1 MTSLFYDNTS
11 FKFSCCYFAEKRLYL
26 VYASIAMKVGVIVD
40 KTFMTELRINHV
52 RHLKD
57 ITIPLSESQPKH
69 LILTGKNGSGKTSV
83 LKSAVDFL
91 SYAVSDNFVI
101 QSDCLENIA
110 FDEQR
115 LQTASNSES
124 GKLAC
129 EGIRNSIAHWN
140 KFLSHWADG
149 VVLAFPS
156 YLNLREK
163 YLKGEYIL
171 AYYGDDRE
179 IKVQIS
185 KNIEKVDLQEVYSL
199 KDHPSQQLVK
209 YLVNLKTTEAFAK
222 TNGNEARAA
231 EIHAWFDRFQNVL
244 RSIYSDDT
252 LELKFD
258 IETFSLA
265 ITRLK
270 IVLADLDACPKST
283 LKEHPIALL
292 VLMRCMFNWH
302 QIPKMLELKNLLLE
316 TVKEHPA
323 WPGEYRSNLLGE
335 CDLITSFLFYNDIA
349 AMSVLHRSASE
360 KMTRPAISI
369 QKANGWTFNS
379 PSVLMMYHSK
389 PGALDAELAEIDRC
403 MPHYCKITDNHGIG
417 ADRLMQA
424 EAAFTRGQLDDAMI
438 ALERT
443 YAQTDGSGQ
452 ENIALC
458 GDFLSLRLS
467 LFGQGA
473 PRYTPLGR
481 YELLQQQHNAP
492 WVRFWDACCAYYYA
506 LLGQEEAIPE
516 PFRLHRLEGINFLA
530 PGRPMIL
537 LIENQ
542 VYLTQKA
549 WPKVIGRSE
558 KLLEGAAAFRYSLV
572 ALYLRI
578 QTAAAYAM
586 MAKQTEAAA
595 LLQETLQ

>member
-258 IETFSLA
+258 IETFAFTICQAGHDPFDFTTLSMGYAAVFDIIGDLIMRMESKRRYDLEGLVLIDEIETHLHVDLQKKIVPILTQLFPNIQFVLA
-265 ITRLK
+265 THSPFILNSTANAVVYDLEKKLLVKDGLTDLPYEGVVEGYFDTDLLSAELRQKFTEYKEIVQKATLTDEDFARASELETYLDEVPDYLALDFSEEYSRLK
-270 IVLADLDACPKST
+270 
-283 LKEHPIALL
+283 
-292 VLMRCMFNWH
+292 
-302 QIPKMLELKNLLLE
+302 LELMNRE
-316 TVKEHPA
+316 
-323 WPGEYRSNLLGE
+323 
-335 CDLITSFLFYNDIA
+335 
-349 AMSVLHRSASE
+349 
-360 KMTRPAISI
+360 
-369 QKANGWTFNS
+369 
-379 PSVLMMYHSK
+379 
-389 PGALDAELAEIDRC
+389 
-403 MPHYCKITDNHGIG
+403 
-417 ADRLMQA
+417 
-424 EAAFTRGQLDDAMI
+424 
-438 ALERT
+438 
-443 YAQTDGSGQ
+443 
-452 ENIALC
+452 
-458 GDFLSLRLS
+458 
-467 LFGQGA
+467 
-473 PRYTPLGR
+473 
-481 YELLQQQHNAP
+481 
-492 WVRFWDACCAYYYA
+492 
-506 LLGQEEAIPE
+506 
-516 PFRLHRLEGINFLA
+516 
-530 PGRPMIL
+530 
-537 LIENQ
+537 
-542 VYLTQKA
+542 
-549 WPKVIGRSE
+549 
-558 KLLEGAAAFRYSLV
+558 
-572 ALYLRI
+572 
-578 QTAAAYAM
+578 
-586 MAKQTEAAA
+586 
-595 LLQETLQ
+595 

>member
-26 VYASIAMKVGVIVD
+26 VYTSIAMKVGVIVD

-258 IETFSLA
+258 IETFAFTICQAGHDPFDFTTLSMGYAAVFDIIGDLIMRMESKRRYDLEGLVLIDEIETHLHVDLQKKIVPILTQLFPNIQFVLTTHSPFILNSTANAVVYDLEKKLLVKDGLTDLPYEGVVEGYFDTDLLSAELRQKFTEYKEIVQKATLTDEDFARASELETYLDEVPDYLA
-265 ITRLK
+265 LDFSEEYSRLK
-270 IVLADLDACPKST
+270 
-283 LKEHPIALL
+283 
-292 VLMRCMFNWH
+292 
-302 QIPKMLELKNLLLE
+302 LELMNRE
-316 TVKEHPA
+316 
-323 WPGEYRSNLLGE
+323 
-335 CDLITSFLFYNDIA
+335 
-349 AMSVLHRSASE
+349 
-360 KMTRPAISI
+360 
-369 QKANGWTFNS
+369 
-379 PSVLMMYHSK
+379 
-389 PGALDAELAEIDRC
+389 
-403 MPHYCKITDNHGIG
+403 
-417 ADRLMQA
+417 
-424 EAAFTRGQLDDAMI
+424 
-438 ALERT
+438 
-443 YAQTDGSGQ
+443 
-452 ENIALC
+452 
-458 GDFLSLRLS
+458 
-467 LFGQGA
+467 
-473 PRYTPLGR
+473 
-481 YELLQQQHNAP
+481 
-492 WVRFWDACCAYYYA
+492 
-506 LLGQEEAIPE
+506 
-516 PFRLHRLEGINFLA
+516 
-530 PGRPMIL
+530 
-537 LIENQ
+537 
-542 VYLTQKA
+542 
-549 WPKVIGRSE
+549 
-558 KLLEGAAAFRYSLV
+558 
-572 ALYLRI
+572 
-578 QTAAAYAM
+578 
-586 MAKQTEAAA
+586 
-595 LLQETLQ
+595 

>member
-258 IETFSLA
+258 IETFAFTICQAGHDPFDFNSMSIGYAAVFDIIGDLIMRMESKRRYDLEGLVLIDEIETHLHVDLQKKIVPILTQLFPNIQFVLTTHSPFILNSTANAVVYDLEKKLLVKDGLTDLPYEGVVEGYFDTDLLSAELRQKFTEYKGIVQKATLTDEDFARASELETYLDEVPDYLA
-265 ITRLK
+265 LDFSEEYSRLK
-270 IVLADLDACPKST
+270 
-283 LKEHPIALL
+283 
-292 VLMRCMFNWH
+292 
-302 QIPKMLELKNLLLE
+302 LELMNRE
-316 TVKEHPA
+316 
-323 WPGEYRSNLLGE
+323 
-335 CDLITSFLFYNDIA
+335 
-349 AMSVLHRSASE
+349 
-360 KMTRPAISI
+360 
-369 QKANGWTFNS
+369 
-379 PSVLMMYHSK
+379 
-389 PGALDAELAEIDRC
+389 
-403 MPHYCKITDNHGIG
+403 
-417 ADRLMQA
+417 
-424 EAAFTRGQLDDAMI
+424 
-438 ALERT
+438 
-443 YAQTDGSGQ
+443 
-452 ENIALC
+452 
-458 GDFLSLRLS
+458 
-467 LFGQGA
+467 
-473 PRYTPLGR
+473 
-481 YELLQQQHNAP
+481 
-492 WVRFWDACCAYYYA
+492 
-506 LLGQEEAIPE
+506 
-516 PFRLHRLEGINFLA
+516 
-530 PGRPMIL
+530 
-537 LIENQ
+537 
-542 VYLTQKA
+542 
-549 WPKVIGRSE
+549 
-558 KLLEGAAAFRYSLV
+558 
-572 ALYLRI
+572 
-578 QTAAAYAM
+578 
-586 MAKQTEAAA
+586 
-595 LLQETLQ
+595 

>member
-258 IETFSLA
+258 IETFAFTICQAGHDPFDFTTLSMGYAAVFDIIGDLIMRMESKRRYDLEGLVLIDEIETHLHVDLQKKIVPILTQLFPNIQFVLTTHSPFILNSTANAVVYDLEKKLLVKDGLTDLPYEGVVEGYFNTDLLSAELRQKFTEYKEIVQKATLTDEDFARASELETYLDEVPDYLA
-265 ITRLK
+265 LDFSEEYSRLK
-270 IVLADLDACPKST
+270 
-283 LKEHPIALL
+283 
-292 VLMRCMFNWH
+292 
-302 QIPKMLELKNLLLE
+302 LELMNRE
-316 TVKEHPA
+316 
-323 WPGEYRSNLLGE
+323 
-335 CDLITSFLFYNDIA
+335 
-349 AMSVLHRSASE
+349 
-360 KMTRPAISI
+360 
-369 QKANGWTFNS
+369 
-379 PSVLMMYHSK
+379 
-389 PGALDAELAEIDRC
+389 
-403 MPHYCKITDNHGIG
+403 
-417 ADRLMQA
+417 
-424 EAAFTRGQLDDAMI
+424 
-438 ALERT
+438 
-443 YAQTDGSGQ
+443 
-452 ENIALC
+452 
-458 GDFLSLRLS
+458 
-467 LFGQGA
+467 
-473 PRYTPLGR
+473 
-481 YELLQQQHNAP
+481 
-492 WVRFWDACCAYYYA
+492 
-506 LLGQEEAIPE
+506 
-516 PFRLHRLEGINFLA
+516 
-530 PGRPMIL
+530 
-537 LIENQ
+537 
-542 VYLTQKA
+542 
-549 WPKVIGRSE
+549 
-558 KLLEGAAAFRYSLV
+558 
-572 ALYLRI
+572 
-578 QTAAAYAM
+578 
-586 MAKQTEAAA
+586 
-595 LLQETLQ
+595 

>member
-1 MTSLFYDNTS
+1 M
-11 FKFSCCYFAEKRLYL
+11 
-26 VYASIAMKVGVIVD
+26 YASIAMKVGVIVD

-258 IETFSLA
+258 SETFAFTICQAGHDPFDFTTLSMGYAAVFDIIGDLIMRMESKRRYDLEGLVLIDEIETHLHVDLQKKIVPILTQLFPNIQFVLTTHSPFILNSTANAVVYDLEKKLLVKDGLTDLPYEGVVEGYFDTDLLSAELRQKFTEYKEIVQKATLTDEDFARASELETYLDEVPDYLALDFSEEYS
-265 ITRLK
+265 RLK
-270 IVLADLDACPKST
+270 
-283 LKEHPIALL
+283 
-292 VLMRCMFNWH
+292 
-302 QIPKMLELKNLLLE
+302 LELMNRE
-316 TVKEHPA
+316 
-323 WPGEYRSNLLGE
+323 
-335 CDLITSFLFYNDIA
+335 
-349 AMSVLHRSASE
+349 
-360 KMTRPAISI
+360 
-369 QKANGWTFNS
+369 
-379 PSVLMMYHSK
+379 
-389 PGALDAELAEIDRC
+389 
-403 MPHYCKITDNHGIG
+403 
-417 ADRLMQA
+417 
-424 EAAFTRGQLDDAMI
+424 
-438 ALERT
+438 
-443 YAQTDGSGQ
+443 
-452 ENIALC
+452 
-458 GDFLSLRLS
+458 
-467 LFGQGA
+467 
-473 PRYTPLGR
+473 
-481 YELLQQQHNAP
+481 
-492 WVRFWDACCAYYYA
+492 
-506 LLGQEEAIPE
+506 
-516 PFRLHRLEGINFLA
+516 
-530 PGRPMIL
+530 
-537 LIENQ
+537 
-542 VYLTQKA
+542 
-549 WPKVIGRSE
+549 
-558 KLLEGAAAFRYSLV
+558 
-572 ALYLRI
+572 
-578 QTAAAYAM
+578 
-586 MAKQTEAAA
+586 
-595 LLQETLQ
+595 

>member
-185 KNIEKVDLQEVYSL
+185 KNIEKVDLQEVYFL

-258 IETFSLA
+258 IETFAFTICQAGHDPFDFTTLSMGYAAVFDIIGDLIMRMESKRRYDLEGLVLIDEIETHLHVDLQKKIVPILTQLFPNIQFVLTTHSPFILNSTANAVVYDLEKKLLVKDGLTDLPYEGVVEGYFDTDLLSAELRQKFTEYKEIVQKATLTDEDFARASELETYLDEVPDYLA
-265 ITRLK
+265 LDFSEEYSRLK
-270 IVLADLDACPKST
+270 
-283 LKEHPIALL
+283 
-292 VLMRCMFNWH
+292 
-302 QIPKMLELKNLLLE
+302 LELMNRE
-316 TVKEHPA
+316 
-323 WPGEYRSNLLGE
+323 
-335 CDLITSFLFYNDIA
+335 
-349 AMSVLHRSASE
+349 
-360 KMTRPAISI
+360 
-369 QKANGWTFNS
+369 
-379 PSVLMMYHSK
+379 
-389 PGALDAELAEIDRC
+389 
-403 MPHYCKITDNHGIG
+403 
-417 ADRLMQA
+417 
-424 EAAFTRGQLDDAMI
+424 
-438 ALERT
+438 
-443 YAQTDGSGQ
+443 
-452 ENIALC
+452 
-458 GDFLSLRLS
+458 
-467 LFGQGA
+467 
-473 PRYTPLGR
+473 
-481 YELLQQQHNAP
+481 
-492 WVRFWDACCAYYYA
+492 
-506 LLGQEEAIPE
+506 
-516 PFRLHRLEGINFLA
+516 
-530 PGRPMIL
+530 
-537 LIENQ
+537 
-542 VYLTQKA
+542 
-549 WPKVIGRSE
+549 
-558 KLLEGAAAFRYSLV
+558 
-572 ALYLRI
+572 
-578 QTAAAYAM
+578 
-586 MAKQTEAAA
+586 
-595 LLQETLQ
+595 

>member
-1 MTSLFYDNTS
+1 
-11 FKFSCCYFAEKRLYL
+11 
-26 VYASIAMKVGVIVD
+26 
-40 KTFMTELRINHV
+40 MTELRINHV

-258 IETFSLA
+258 IETFAFTICQAGHDPFDFNSMSMGYAAVFDIIGDLIMRMESKRRYDLEGLVLIDEIETHLHVDLQKKIVPILTQLFPNIQFILTTHSPFVLNSTANAVVYDLEKKLLVKDGLTDLPYEGVVEGYFDTDLLSAELRQKFTEYKKIVQKATLTDEDFARASELETYLDEVPDYLA
-265 ITRLK
+265 LDFSEEYSRLK
-270 IVLADLDACPKST
+270 
-283 LKEHPIALL
+283 
-292 VLMRCMFNWH
+292 
-302 QIPKMLELKNLLLE
+302 LELMNRE
-316 TVKEHPA
+316 
-323 WPGEYRSNLLGE
+323 
-335 CDLITSFLFYNDIA
+335 
-349 AMSVLHRSASE
+349 
-360 KMTRPAISI
+360 
-369 QKANGWTFNS
+369 
-379 PSVLMMYHSK
+379 
-389 PGALDAELAEIDRC
+389 
-403 MPHYCKITDNHGIG
+403 
-417 ADRLMQA
+417 
-424 EAAFTRGQLDDAMI
+424 
-438 ALERT
+438 
-443 YAQTDGSGQ
+443 
-452 ENIALC
+452 
-458 GDFLSLRLS
+458 
-467 LFGQGA
+467 
-473 PRYTPLGR
+473 
-481 YELLQQQHNAP
+481 
-492 WVRFWDACCAYYYA
+492 
-506 LLGQEEAIPE
+506 
-516 PFRLHRLEGINFLA
+516 
-530 PGRPMIL
+530 
-537 LIENQ
+537 
-542 VYLTQKA
+542 
-549 WPKVIGRSE
+549 
-558 KLLEGAAAFRYSLV
+558 
-572 ALYLRI
+572 
-578 QTAAAYAM
+578 
-586 MAKQTEAAA
+586 
-595 LLQETLQ
+595 

>member
-1 MTSLFYDNTS
+1 
-11 FKFSCCYFAEKRLYL
+11 
-26 VYASIAMKVGVIVD
+26 MKVGVIVD

-258 IETFSLA
+258 IETFAFTICQAGHDPFDFTTLSMGYAAVFDIIGDL
-265 ITRLK
+265 IMRMESKHRYDLEGLVLIDEIETHLHVDLQKKIVPILTRLFPN
-270 IVLADLDACPKST
+270 IQFVLTTHSPFILNSTANAVVYDLEK
-283 LKEHPIALL
+283 KLL
-292 VLMRCMFNWH
+292 VKDGLTDLPYEGVVEGYFDTDLLSAELRQKFTEYKGIV
-302 QIPKMLELKNLLLE
+302 QKATLTDEDFARASELETYLDEVPDYLALDFSEEYSRLKLELMNRE
-316 TVKEHPA
+316 
-323 WPGEYRSNLLGE
+323 
-335 CDLITSFLFYNDIA
+335 
-349 AMSVLHRSASE
+349 
-360 KMTRPAISI
+360 
-369 QKANGWTFNS
+369 
-379 PSVLMMYHSK
+379 
-389 PGALDAELAEIDRC
+389 
-403 MPHYCKITDNHGIG
+403 
-417 ADRLMQA
+417 
-424 EAAFTRGQLDDAMI
+424 
-438 ALERT
+438 
-443 YAQTDGSGQ
+443 
-452 ENIALC
+452 
-458 GDFLSLRLS
+458 
-467 LFGQGA
+467 
-473 PRYTPLGR
+473 
-481 YELLQQQHNAP
+481 
-492 WVRFWDACCAYYYA
+492 
-506 LLGQEEAIPE
+506 
-516 PFRLHRLEGINFLA
+516 
-530 PGRPMIL
+530 
-537 LIENQ
+537 
-542 VYLTQKA
+542 
-549 WPKVIGRSE
+549 
-558 KLLEGAAAFRYSLV
+558 
-572 ALYLRI
+572 
-578 QTAAAYAM
+578 
-586 MAKQTEAAA
+586 
-595 LLQETLQ
+595 

>member
-1 MTSLFYDNTS
+1 
-11 FKFSCCYFAEKRLYL
+11 
-26 VYASIAMKVGVIVD
+26 MKVGVIVD

-244 RSIYSDDT
+244 RSIYSDDN

-258 IETFSLA
+258 IETFAFTICQAGHDPFDFTTLSMGYAAVFDIIGDLIMRMESKRRYDLEGLVLIDEIETHLHVDLQKKIVPILTQLFPNIQFVLTTHSPFILNSTANAVVYDLEKKLLVKDGLTDLPYEGVVEGYFDTDLLSAELRQKFTEYKEIVQKATLTDEDFARASELETYLDEVPDYLA
-265 ITRLK
+265 LDFSEEYSRLK
-270 IVLADLDACPKST
+270 
-283 LKEHPIALL
+283 
-292 VLMRCMFNWH
+292 
-302 QIPKMLELKNLLLE
+302 LELMNRE
-316 TVKEHPA
+316 
-323 WPGEYRSNLLGE
+323 
-335 CDLITSFLFYNDIA
+335 
-349 AMSVLHRSASE
+349 
-360 KMTRPAISI
+360 
-369 QKANGWTFNS
+369 
-379 PSVLMMYHSK
+379 
-389 PGALDAELAEIDRC
+389 
-403 MPHYCKITDNHGIG
+403 
-417 ADRLMQA
+417 
-424 EAAFTRGQLDDAMI
+424 
-438 ALERT
+438 
-443 YAQTDGSGQ
+443 
-452 ENIALC
+452 
-458 GDFLSLRLS
+458 
-467 LFGQGA
+467 
-473 PRYTPLGR
+473 
-481 YELLQQQHNAP
+481 
-492 WVRFWDACCAYYYA
+492 
-506 LLGQEEAIPE
+506 
-516 PFRLHRLEGINFLA
+516 
-530 PGRPMIL
+530 
-537 LIENQ
+537 
-542 VYLTQKA
+542 
-549 WPKVIGRSE
+549 
-558 KLLEGAAAFRYSLV
+558 
-572 ALYLRI
+572 
-578 QTAAAYAM
+578 
-586 MAKQTEAAA
+586 
-595 LLQETLQ
+595 

>member
-185 KNIEKVDLQEVYSL
+185 KNIEKVDLQDVYSL
-199 KDHPSQQLVK
+199 QDHPSKQLVK

-258 IETFSLA
+258 IETFAFTICQAGHDPFDFTTLSMGYAAVFDIIGDLIMRMESKHRYDLEGLVLIDEIETHLHVDLQKKIVPILTQLFPNIQFVLTTHSPFILNSTANAVVYDLEKKLLVKDGLTDLPYEGVVEGYFDTDLLSAELRQKFTEYKRIVQKATLTDEDFARASELETYLDEVPDYLA
-265 ITRLK
+265 LDFSEEYSRLK
-270 IVLADLDACPKST
+270 
-283 LKEHPIALL
+283 
-292 VLMRCMFNWH
+292 
-302 QIPKMLELKNLLLE
+302 LELMNRE
-316 TVKEHPA
+316 
-323 WPGEYRSNLLGE
+323 
-335 CDLITSFLFYNDIA
+335 
-349 AMSVLHRSASE
+349 
-360 KMTRPAISI
+360 
-369 QKANGWTFNS
+369 
-379 PSVLMMYHSK
+379 
-389 PGALDAELAEIDRC
+389 
-403 MPHYCKITDNHGIG
+403 
-417 ADRLMQA
+417 
-424 EAAFTRGQLDDAMI
+424 
-438 ALERT
+438 
-443 YAQTDGSGQ
+443 
-452 ENIALC
+452 
-458 GDFLSLRLS
+458 
-467 LFGQGA
+467 
-473 PRYTPLGR
+473 
-481 YELLQQQHNAP
+481 
-492 WVRFWDACCAYYYA
+492 
-506 LLGQEEAIPE
+506 
-516 PFRLHRLEGINFLA
+516 
-530 PGRPMIL
+530 
-537 LIENQ
+537 
-542 VYLTQKA
+542 
-549 WPKVIGRSE
+549 
-558 KLLEGAAAFRYSLV
+558 
-572 ALYLRI
+572 
-578 QTAAAYAM
+578 
-586 MAKQTEAAA
+586 
-595 LLQETLQ
+595 

>member
-258 IETFSLA
+258 IETFAFTICQAGHDPFDFTTLSMGYAAVFDIIGDL
-265 ITRLK
+265 IMRMESKHRYDLEGLVLIDEIETHLHVDLQKKIVPILTRLFPN
-270 IVLADLDACPKST
+270 IQFVLTTHSPFILNSTANAVVYDLEK
-283 LKEHPIALL
+283 KLL
-292 VLMRCMFNWH
+292 VKDGLTDLPYEGVVEGYFDTDLLSAELRQKFTEYKGIV
-302 QIPKMLELKNLLLE
+302 QKATLTDEDFARASELETYLDEVPDYLALDFSEEYSRLKLELMNRE
-316 TVKEHPA
+316 
-323 WPGEYRSNLLGE
+323 
-335 CDLITSFLFYNDIA
+335 
-349 AMSVLHRSASE
+349 
-360 KMTRPAISI
+360 
-369 QKANGWTFNS
+369 
-379 PSVLMMYHSK
+379 
-389 PGALDAELAEIDRC
+389 
-403 MPHYCKITDNHGIG
+403 
-417 ADRLMQA
+417 
-424 EAAFTRGQLDDAMI
+424 
-438 ALERT
+438 
-443 YAQTDGSGQ
+443 
-452 ENIALC
+452 
-458 GDFLSLRLS
+458 
-467 LFGQGA
+467 
-473 PRYTPLGR
+473 
-481 YELLQQQHNAP
+481 
-492 WVRFWDACCAYYYA
+492 
-506 LLGQEEAIPE
+506 
-516 PFRLHRLEGINFLA
+516 
-530 PGRPMIL
+530 
-537 LIENQ
+537 
-542 VYLTQKA
+542 
-549 WPKVIGRSE
+549 
-558 KLLEGAAAFRYSLV
+558 
-572 ALYLRI
+572 
-578 QTAAAYAM
+578 
-586 MAKQTEAAA
+586 
-595 LLQETLQ
+595 

>member
-179 IKVQIS
+179 IKVRIS

-258 IETFSLA
+258 IETFAFTICQAGHDPFDFTTLSMGYAAVFDIIGDLIMRMESKRRYDLEGLVLIDEIETHLHVDLQKKIVPILTQLFPNIQFVLTTHSPFILNSTANAVVYDLEKKLLVKDGLTDLPYEGVVEGYFDTDLLSAELRQKFTEYKEIVQKATLTDEDFARASELETYLDEVPDYLA
-265 ITRLK
+265 LDFSEEYSRLK
-270 IVLADLDACPKST
+270 
-283 LKEHPIALL
+283 
-292 VLMRCMFNWH
+292 
-302 QIPKMLELKNLLLE
+302 LELMNRE
-316 TVKEHPA
+316 
-323 WPGEYRSNLLGE
+323 
-335 CDLITSFLFYNDIA
+335 
-349 AMSVLHRSASE
+349 
-360 KMTRPAISI
+360 
-369 QKANGWTFNS
+369 
-379 PSVLMMYHSK
+379 
-389 PGALDAELAEIDRC
+389 
-403 MPHYCKITDNHGIG
+403 
-417 ADRLMQA
+417 
-424 EAAFTRGQLDDAMI
+424 
-438 ALERT
+438 
-443 YAQTDGSGQ
+443 
-452 ENIALC
+452 
-458 GDFLSLRLS
+458 
-467 LFGQGA
+467 
-473 PRYTPLGR
+473 
-481 YELLQQQHNAP
+481 
-492 WVRFWDACCAYYYA
+492 
-506 LLGQEEAIPE
+506 
-516 PFRLHRLEGINFLA
+516 
-530 PGRPMIL
+530 
-537 LIENQ
+537 
-542 VYLTQKA
+542 
-549 WPKVIGRSE
+549 
-558 KLLEGAAAFRYSLV
+558 
-572 ALYLRI
+572 
-578 QTAAAYAM
+578 
-586 MAKQTEAAA
+586 
-595 LLQETLQ
+595 

>member
-231 EIHAWFDRFQNVL
+231 EIHAWFGRFQNVL

-258 IETFSLA
+258 IETFAFTICQAGHDPFDFTTLSMGYAAVFDIIGDLIMRMESKRRYDLEGLVLIDEIETHLHVDLQKKIVPILTQLFPNIQFVLTTHSPFILNSTANAVVYDLEKKLLVKDGLTDLPYEGVVEGYFDTDLLSAELRQKFTEYKEIVQKATLTDEDFARASELETYLDEVPDYLA
-265 ITRLK
+265 LDFSEEYSRLK
-270 IVLADLDACPKST
+270 
-283 LKEHPIALL
+283 
-292 VLMRCMFNWH
+292 
-302 QIPKMLELKNLLLE
+302 LELMNRE
-316 TVKEHPA
+316 
-323 WPGEYRSNLLGE
+323 
-335 CDLITSFLFYNDIA
+335 
-349 AMSVLHRSASE
+349 
-360 KMTRPAISI
+360 
-369 QKANGWTFNS
+369 
-379 PSVLMMYHSK
+379 
-389 PGALDAELAEIDRC
+389 
-403 MPHYCKITDNHGIG
+403 
-417 ADRLMQA
+417 
-424 EAAFTRGQLDDAMI
+424 
-438 ALERT
+438 
-443 YAQTDGSGQ
+443 
-452 ENIALC
+452 
-458 GDFLSLRLS
+458 
-467 LFGQGA
+467 
-473 PRYTPLGR
+473 
-481 YELLQQQHNAP
+481 
-492 WVRFWDACCAYYYA
+492 
-506 LLGQEEAIPE
+506 
-516 PFRLHRLEGINFLA
+516 
-530 PGRPMIL
+530 
-537 LIENQ
+537 
-542 VYLTQKA
+542 
-549 WPKVIGRSE
+549 
-558 KLLEGAAAFRYSLV
+558 
-572 ALYLRI
+572 
-578 QTAAAYAM
+578 
-586 MAKQTEAAA
+586 
-595 LLQETLQ
+595 

>member
-258 IETFSLA
+258 IETFAFTICQAGHDPFDFTTLSMGYAAVFDIIGDLIMRMESKRRYDLEGLVLIDEIETHLHVDLQKKIVPILTQLFPNIQFVLTTHSPFILNSTANAVVYDLEKKLRVKDGLTDLPYEGVVEGYFNTDLLSAELRQKFTEYKEIVQKATLTDEDFARASELETYLDEVPDYLA
-265 ITRLK
+265 LDFSEEYSRLK
-270 IVLADLDACPKST
+270 
-283 LKEHPIALL
+283 
-292 VLMRCMFNWH
+292 
-302 QIPKMLELKNLLLE
+302 LELMNRE
-316 TVKEHPA
+316 
-323 WPGEYRSNLLGE
+323 
-335 CDLITSFLFYNDIA
+335 
-349 AMSVLHRSASE
+349 
-360 KMTRPAISI
+360 
-369 QKANGWTFNS
+369 
-379 PSVLMMYHSK
+379 
-389 PGALDAELAEIDRC
+389 
-403 MPHYCKITDNHGIG
+403 
-417 ADRLMQA
+417 
-424 EAAFTRGQLDDAMI
+424 
-438 ALERT
+438 
-443 YAQTDGSGQ
+443 
-452 ENIALC
+452 
-458 GDFLSLRLS
+458 
-467 LFGQGA
+467 
-473 PRYTPLGR
+473 
-481 YELLQQQHNAP
+481 
-492 WVRFWDACCAYYYA
+492 
-506 LLGQEEAIPE
+506 
-516 PFRLHRLEGINFLA
+516 
-530 PGRPMIL
+530 
-537 LIENQ
+537 
-542 VYLTQKA
+542 
-549 WPKVIGRSE
+549 
-558 KLLEGAAAFRYSLV
+558 
-572 ALYLRI
+572 
-578 QTAAAYAM
+578 
-586 MAKQTEAAA
+586 
-595 LLQETLQ
+595 

>member
-1 MTSLFYDNTS
+1 
-11 FKFSCCYFAEKRLYL
+11 
-26 VYASIAMKVGVIVD
+26 MKVGVIVD

-258 IETFSLA
+258 IETFAFTICQAGHDPFDFTTLSMGYAAVFDIIGDLIMRMESKRRYDLEGLVLIDEIETHLHVDLQKKIVPILTQLFPNIQFVLTTLSPFILNSTANAVVYDLEKKLLVKDGLTDLPYEGVVEGYFDTDLLSAELRQKFTEYKEIVQKATLTDEDFARASELETYLDEVPDYLA
-265 ITRLK
+265 LDFSEEYSRLK
-270 IVLADLDACPKST
+270 
-283 LKEHPIALL
+283 
-292 VLMRCMFNWH
+292 
-302 QIPKMLELKNLLLE
+302 LELMNRE
-316 TVKEHPA
+316 
-323 WPGEYRSNLLGE
+323 
-335 CDLITSFLFYNDIA
+335 
-349 AMSVLHRSASE
+349 
-360 KMTRPAISI
+360 
-369 QKANGWTFNS
+369 
-379 PSVLMMYHSK
+379 
-389 PGALDAELAEIDRC
+389 
-403 MPHYCKITDNHGIG
+403 
-417 ADRLMQA
+417 
-424 EAAFTRGQLDDAMI
+424 
-438 ALERT
+438 
-443 YAQTDGSGQ
+443 
-452 ENIALC
+452 
-458 GDFLSLRLS
+458 
-467 LFGQGA
+467 
-473 PRYTPLGR
+473 
-481 YELLQQQHNAP
+481 
-492 WVRFWDACCAYYYA
+492 
-506 LLGQEEAIPE
+506 
-516 PFRLHRLEGINFLA
+516 
-530 PGRPMIL
+530 
-537 LIENQ
+537 
-542 VYLTQKA
+542 
-549 WPKVIGRSE
+549 
-558 KLLEGAAAFRYSLV
+558 
-572 ALYLRI
+572 
-578 QTAAAYAM
+578 
-586 MAKQTEAAA
+586 
-595 LLQETLQ
+595 

>member
-244 RSIYSDDT
+244 RSIYSDDN

-258 IETFSLA
+258 IETFAFTICQAGHDPFDFTTLSMGYAAVFDIIGDLIMRMESKRRYDLEGLVLIDEIETHLHVDLQKKIVPILTQLFPNIQFVLTTHSPFILNSTANAVVYDLEKKLLVKDGLTDLPYEGVVEGYFDTDLLSAELRQKFTEYKEIVQKATLTDEDFARASELETYLDEVPDYLA
-265 ITRLK
+265 LDFSEEYSRLK
-270 IVLADLDACPKST
+270 
-283 LKEHPIALL
+283 
-292 VLMRCMFNWH
+292 
-302 QIPKMLELKNLLLE
+302 LELMNRE
-316 TVKEHPA
+316 
-323 WPGEYRSNLLGE
+323 
-335 CDLITSFLFYNDIA
+335 
-349 AMSVLHRSASE
+349 
-360 KMTRPAISI
+360 
-369 QKANGWTFNS
+369 
-379 PSVLMMYHSK
+379 
-389 PGALDAELAEIDRC
+389 
-403 MPHYCKITDNHGIG
+403 
-417 ADRLMQA
+417 
-424 EAAFTRGQLDDAMI
+424 
-438 ALERT
+438 
-443 YAQTDGSGQ
+443 
-452 ENIALC
+452 
-458 GDFLSLRLS
+458 
-467 LFGQGA
+467 
-473 PRYTPLGR
+473 
-481 YELLQQQHNAP
+481 
-492 WVRFWDACCAYYYA
+492 
-506 LLGQEEAIPE
+506 
-516 PFRLHRLEGINFLA
+516 
-530 PGRPMIL
+530 
-537 LIENQ
+537 
-542 VYLTQKA
+542 
-549 WPKVIGRSE
+549 
-558 KLLEGAAAFRYSLV
+558 
-572 ALYLRI
+572 
-578 QTAAAYAM
+578 
-586 MAKQTEAAA
+586 
-595 LLQETLQ
+595 

>member
-258 IETFSLA
+258 IETFAFTICQAGHDPFDFTTLSMGYAAVFDIIGDLIMRMESKHRYDLEGLVLIDEIETHLHVDLQKKIVPILTQLFPNIQFVLTTHSPFILNSTANAVVYDLEKKLLVKDGLTDLPYEGVVEGYFDTDLLSAELRQKFTEYKGIVQKATLTDEDFARASELETYLDEVPDYLA
-265 ITRLK
+265 LDFSEEYSRLK
-270 IVLADLDACPKST
+270 
-283 LKEHPIALL
+283 
-292 VLMRCMFNWH
+292 
-302 QIPKMLELKNLLLE
+302 LELMNRE
-316 TVKEHPA
+316 
-323 WPGEYRSNLLGE
+323 
-335 CDLITSFLFYNDIA
+335 
-349 AMSVLHRSASE
+349 
-360 KMTRPAISI
+360 
-369 QKANGWTFNS
+369 
-379 PSVLMMYHSK
+379 
-389 PGALDAELAEIDRC
+389 
-403 MPHYCKITDNHGIG
+403 
-417 ADRLMQA
+417 
-424 EAAFTRGQLDDAMI
+424 
-438 ALERT
+438 
-443 YAQTDGSGQ
+443 
-452 ENIALC
+452 
-458 GDFLSLRLS
+458 
-467 LFGQGA
+467 
-473 PRYTPLGR
+473 
-481 YELLQQQHNAP
+481 
-492 WVRFWDACCAYYYA
+492 
-506 LLGQEEAIPE
+506 
-516 PFRLHRLEGINFLA
+516 
-530 PGRPMIL
+530 
-537 LIENQ
+537 
-542 VYLTQKA
+542 
-549 WPKVIGRSE
+549 
-558 KLLEGAAAFRYSLV
+558 
-572 ALYLRI
+572 
-578 QTAAAYAM
+578 
-586 MAKQTEAAA
+586 
-595 LLQETLQ
+595 

>member
-222 TNGNEARAA
+222 TNGNQARAA

-258 IETFSLA
+258 IETFAFTICQAGHDPFDFTTLSMGYAAVFDIIGDLIMRMESKRRYDLEGLVLIDEIETHLHVDLQKKIVPILTQLFPNIQFVLTTHSPFILNSTANAVVYDLEKKLLVKDGLTDLPYEGVVEGYFDTDLLSAELRQKFTEYKEIVQKATLTDEDFARASELETYLDEVPDYLA
-265 ITRLK
+265 LDFSEEYSRLK
-270 IVLADLDACPKST
+270 
-283 LKEHPIALL
+283 
-292 VLMRCMFNWH
+292 
-302 QIPKMLELKNLLLE
+302 LELMNRE
-316 TVKEHPA
+316 
-323 WPGEYRSNLLGE
+323 
-335 CDLITSFLFYNDIA
+335 
-349 AMSVLHRSASE
+349 
-360 KMTRPAISI
+360 
-369 QKANGWTFNS
+369 
-379 PSVLMMYHSK
+379 
-389 PGALDAELAEIDRC
+389 
-403 MPHYCKITDNHGIG
+403 
-417 ADRLMQA
+417 
-424 EAAFTRGQLDDAMI
+424 
-438 ALERT
+438 
-443 YAQTDGSGQ
+443 
-452 ENIALC
+452 
-458 GDFLSLRLS
+458 
-467 LFGQGA
+467 
-473 PRYTPLGR
+473 
-481 YELLQQQHNAP
+481 
-492 WVRFWDACCAYYYA
+492 
-506 LLGQEEAIPE
+506 
-516 PFRLHRLEGINFLA
+516 
-530 PGRPMIL
+530 
-537 LIENQ
+537 
-542 VYLTQKA
+542 
-549 WPKVIGRSE
+549 
-558 KLLEGAAAFRYSLV
+558 
-572 ALYLRI
+572 
-578 QTAAAYAM
+578 
-586 MAKQTEAAA
+586 
-595 LLQETLQ
+595 

>member
-1 MTSLFYDNTS
+1 M
-11 FKFSCCYFAEKRLYL
+11 
-26 VYASIAMKVGVIVD
+26 YASIAMKVGVIVD

-258 IETFSLA
+258 IETFAFTICQAGHDPFDFTTLSMGYAAVFDIIGDLIMRMESKRRYDLEGLVLIDEIETHLHVDLQKKIVPILTQLFPNIQFVLTTHSPFILNSTANAVVYDLEKKLLVKDGLTDLPYEGVVKGYFDTDLLSAELRQKFTEYKGIVQKATLTDEDFARASELETYLDEVPDYLA
-265 ITRLK
+265 LDFSEEYSRLK
-270 IVLADLDACPKST
+270 
-283 LKEHPIALL
+283 
-292 VLMRCMFNWH
+292 
-302 QIPKMLELKNLLLE
+302 LELMNRE
-316 TVKEHPA
+316 
-323 WPGEYRSNLLGE
+323 
-335 CDLITSFLFYNDIA
+335 
-349 AMSVLHRSASE
+349 
-360 KMTRPAISI
+360 
-369 QKANGWTFNS
+369 
-379 PSVLMMYHSK
+379 
-389 PGALDAELAEIDRC
+389 
-403 MPHYCKITDNHGIG
+403 
-417 ADRLMQA
+417 
-424 EAAFTRGQLDDAMI
+424 
-438 ALERT
+438 
-443 YAQTDGSGQ
+443 
-452 ENIALC
+452 
-458 GDFLSLRLS
+458 
-467 LFGQGA
+467 
-473 PRYTPLGR
+473 
-481 YELLQQQHNAP
+481 
-492 WVRFWDACCAYYYA
+492 
-506 LLGQEEAIPE
+506 
-516 PFRLHRLEGINFLA
+516 
-530 PGRPMIL
+530 
-537 LIENQ
+537 
-542 VYLTQKA
+542 
-549 WPKVIGRSE
+549 
-558 KLLEGAAAFRYSLV
+558 
-572 ALYLRI
+572 
-578 QTAAAYAM
+578 
-586 MAKQTEAAA
+586 
-595 LLQETLQ
+595 

>member
-115 LQTASNSES
+115 LQTASDSES

-258 IETFSLA
+258 IETFAFTICQAGHDPFDFTTLSMGYAAVFDIIGDLIMRMESKRRYDLEGLVLIDEIETHLHVDLQKKIVPILTQLFPNIQFVLTTHSPFILNSTANAVVYDLEKKLLVKDGLTDLPYEGVVEGYFDTDLLSAELRQKFTEYKEIVQKATLTDEDFARASELETYLDEVPDYLA
-265 ITRLK
+265 LDFSEEYSRLK
-270 IVLADLDACPKST
+270 
-283 LKEHPIALL
+283 
-292 VLMRCMFNWH
+292 
-302 QIPKMLELKNLLLE
+302 LELMNRE
-316 TVKEHPA
+316 
-323 WPGEYRSNLLGE
+323 
-335 CDLITSFLFYNDIA
+335 
-349 AMSVLHRSASE
+349 
-360 KMTRPAISI
+360 
-369 QKANGWTFNS
+369 
-379 PSVLMMYHSK
+379 
-389 PGALDAELAEIDRC
+389 
-403 MPHYCKITDNHGIG
+403 
-417 ADRLMQA
+417 
-424 EAAFTRGQLDDAMI
+424 
-438 ALERT
+438 
-443 YAQTDGSGQ
+443 
-452 ENIALC
+452 
-458 GDFLSLRLS
+458 
-467 LFGQGA
+467 
-473 PRYTPLGR
+473 
-481 YELLQQQHNAP
+481 
-492 WVRFWDACCAYYYA
+492 
-506 LLGQEEAIPE
+506 
-516 PFRLHRLEGINFLA
+516 
-530 PGRPMIL
+530 
-537 LIENQ
+537 
-542 VYLTQKA
+542 
-549 WPKVIGRSE
+549 
-558 KLLEGAAAFRYSLV
+558 
-572 ALYLRI
+572 
-578 QTAAAYAM
+578 
-586 MAKQTEAAA
+586 
-595 LLQETLQ
+595 

>member
-258 IETFSLA
+258 IETFAFTICQAGHDPFDFTTLSMGYAAVFDIIGDLIMRMESKRRYDLEGLVLIDEIETHLHVDLQKKIVPILTQLFPNIQFVLTTHSPFILNSTANAVVYDLEKKLLVKDGLTDLPYEGVVEGYFDTDLLSAELRQKFTEYKEIVQKATLTDEDFARASELETYLDEVPDYLA
-265 ITRLK
+265 LDFSEEYSRLK
-270 IVLADLDACPKST
+270 
-283 LKEHPIALL
+283 
-292 VLMRCMFNWH
+292 
-302 QIPKMLELKNLLLE
+302 LEL
-316 TVKEHPA
+316 
-323 WPGEYRSNLLGE
+323 
-335 CDLITSFLFYNDIA
+335 
-349 AMSVLHRSASE
+349 MSRE
-360 KMTRPAISI
+360 
-369 QKANGWTFNS
+369 
-379 PSVLMMYHSK
+379 
-389 PGALDAELAEIDRC
+389 
-403 MPHYCKITDNHGIG
+403 
-417 ADRLMQA
+417 
-424 EAAFTRGQLDDAMI
+424 
-438 ALERT
+438 
-443 YAQTDGSGQ
+443 
-452 ENIALC
+452 
-458 GDFLSLRLS
+458 
-467 LFGQGA
+467 
-473 PRYTPLGR
+473 
-481 YELLQQQHNAP
+481 
-492 WVRFWDACCAYYYA
+492 
-506 LLGQEEAIPE
+506 
-516 PFRLHRLEGINFLA
+516 
-530 PGRPMIL
+530 
-537 LIENQ
+537 
-542 VYLTQKA
+542 
-549 WPKVIGRSE
+549 
-558 KLLEGAAAFRYSLV
+558 
-572 ALYLRI
+572 
-578 QTAAAYAM
+578 
-586 MAKQTEAAA
+586 
-595 LLQETLQ
+595 

>member
-1 MTSLFYDNTS
+1 
-11 FKFSCCYFAEKRLYL
+11 
-26 VYASIAMKVGVIVD
+26 
-40 KTFMTELRINHV
+40 MTELRINHV

-258 IETFSLA
+258 IETFAFTICQAGHDPFDFNSMSMGYAAVFDIIGDLIMRMESKRRYDLEGLVLIDEIESHLHVDLQKKIVPILTQLFPNIQFILTTHSPFVLNSTANAVVYDLEKKLLVKDGLTDLPYEGVVEGYFDTDLLSAELRQKFTEYKGIVQKATLTDEDFARASELETYLDEVPDYLA
-265 ITRLK
+265 LDFSEEYSRLK
-270 IVLADLDACPKST
+270 
-283 LKEHPIALL
+283 
-292 VLMRCMFNWH
+292 
-302 QIPKMLELKNLLLE
+302 LELMNRE
-316 TVKEHPA
+316 
-323 WPGEYRSNLLGE
+323 
-335 CDLITSFLFYNDIA
+335 
-349 AMSVLHRSASE
+349 
-360 KMTRPAISI
+360 
-369 QKANGWTFNS
+369 
-379 PSVLMMYHSK
+379 
-389 PGALDAELAEIDRC
+389 
-403 MPHYCKITDNHGIG
+403 
-417 ADRLMQA
+417 
-424 EAAFTRGQLDDAMI
+424 
-438 ALERT
+438 
-443 YAQTDGSGQ
+443 
-452 ENIALC
+452 
-458 GDFLSLRLS
+458 
-467 LFGQGA
+467 
-473 PRYTPLGR
+473 
-481 YELLQQQHNAP
+481 
-492 WVRFWDACCAYYYA
+492 
-506 LLGQEEAIPE
+506 
-516 PFRLHRLEGINFLA
+516 
-530 PGRPMIL
+530 
-537 LIENQ
+537 
-542 VYLTQKA
+542 
-549 WPKVIGRSE
+549 
-558 KLLEGAAAFRYSLV
+558 
-572 ALYLRI
+572 
-578 QTAAAYAM
+578 
-586 MAKQTEAAA
+586 
-595 LLQETLQ
+595 

>member
-1 MTSLFYDNTS
+1 
-11 FKFSCCYFAEKRLYL
+11 
-26 VYASIAMKVGVIVD
+26 MKVGVIVD

-258 IETFSLA
+258 IETFAFTICQAGHDPFDFNSMSMGYAAVFDIIGDLIMRMESKRRYDLEGLVLIDEIETHLHVDLQKKIVPILTQLFPNIQFILTTHSPFVLNSTANAVVYDLEKKLLVKDGLTDLPYEGVVEGYFDTDLLSAELRQKFTEYKKIVQKATLTDEDFARASELETYLDEVPDYLA
-265 ITRLK
+265 LDFSEEYSRLK
-270 IVLADLDACPKST
+270 
-283 LKEHPIALL
+283 
-292 VLMRCMFNWH
+292 
-302 QIPKMLELKNLLLE
+302 LELMNRE
-316 TVKEHPA
+316 
-323 WPGEYRSNLLGE
+323 
-335 CDLITSFLFYNDIA
+335 
-349 AMSVLHRSASE
+349 
-360 KMTRPAISI
+360 
-369 QKANGWTFNS
+369 
-379 PSVLMMYHSK
+379 
-389 PGALDAELAEIDRC
+389 
-403 MPHYCKITDNHGIG
+403 
-417 ADRLMQA
+417 
-424 EAAFTRGQLDDAMI
+424 
-438 ALERT
+438 
-443 YAQTDGSGQ
+443 
-452 ENIALC
+452 
-458 GDFLSLRLS
+458 
-467 LFGQGA
+467 
-473 PRYTPLGR
+473 
-481 YELLQQQHNAP
+481 
-492 WVRFWDACCAYYYA
+492 
-506 LLGQEEAIPE
+506 
-516 PFRLHRLEGINFLA
+516 
-530 PGRPMIL
+530 
-537 LIENQ
+537 
-542 VYLTQKA
+542 
-549 WPKVIGRSE
+549 
-558 KLLEGAAAFRYSLV
+558 
-572 ALYLRI
+572 
-578 QTAAAYAM
+578 
-586 MAKQTEAAA
+586 
-595 LLQETLQ
+595 

>member
-231 EIHAWFDRFQNVL
+231 EIHAWFNRFQNVL

-258 IETFSLA
+258 IETFAFTICQAGHDPFDFTTLSMGYAAVFDIIGDLIMRMESKRRYDLEGLVLIDEIETHLHVDLQKKIVPILTQLFPNIQFVLTTHSPFILNSTANAVVYDLEKKLLVKDGLTDLPYEGVVEGYFDTDLLSAELRQKFTEYKEIVQKATLTDEDFARASELETYLDEVPDYLA
-265 ITRLK
+265 LDFSEEYSRLK
-270 IVLADLDACPKST
+270 
-283 LKEHPIALL
+283 
-292 VLMRCMFNWH
+292 
-302 QIPKMLELKNLLLE
+302 LELMNRE
-316 TVKEHPA
+316 
-323 WPGEYRSNLLGE
+323 
-335 CDLITSFLFYNDIA
+335 
-349 AMSVLHRSASE
+349 
-360 KMTRPAISI
+360 
-369 QKANGWTFNS
+369 
-379 PSVLMMYHSK
+379 
-389 PGALDAELAEIDRC
+389 
-403 MPHYCKITDNHGIG
+403 
-417 ADRLMQA
+417 
-424 EAAFTRGQLDDAMI
+424 
-438 ALERT
+438 
-443 YAQTDGSGQ
+443 
-452 ENIALC
+452 
-458 GDFLSLRLS
+458 
-467 LFGQGA
+467 
-473 PRYTPLGR
+473 
-481 YELLQQQHNAP
+481 
-492 WVRFWDACCAYYYA
+492 
-506 LLGQEEAIPE
+506 
-516 PFRLHRLEGINFLA
+516 
-530 PGRPMIL
+530 
-537 LIENQ
+537 
-542 VYLTQKA
+542 
-549 WPKVIGRSE
+549 
-558 KLLEGAAAFRYSLV
+558 
-572 ALYLRI
+572 
-578 QTAAAYAM
+578 
-586 MAKQTEAAA
+586 
-595 LLQETLQ
+595 

>member
-1 MTSLFYDNTS
+1 
-11 FKFSCCYFAEKRLYL
+11 
-26 VYASIAMKVGVIVD
+26 MKVGVIVD

-185 KNIEKVDLQEVYSL
+185 QNIEKVDLQEVYSL

-258 IETFSLA
+258 IETFAFTICQAGHDPFDFTTLSMGYAAVFDIIGDLIMRMESKRRYDLEGLVLIDEIETHLHVDLQKKIVPILTQLFPNIQFVLTTHSPFILNSTANAVVYDLEKKLLVKDGLTDLPYEGVVEGYFDTDLLSAELRQKFTEYKGIVQKATLTDEDFARASELETYLDEVPDYLA
-265 ITRLK
+265 LDFSEEYSRLK
-270 IVLADLDACPKST
+270 
-283 LKEHPIALL
+283 
-292 VLMRCMFNWH
+292 
-302 QIPKMLELKNLLLE
+302 LELMNRE
-316 TVKEHPA
+316 
-323 WPGEYRSNLLGE
+323 
-335 CDLITSFLFYNDIA
+335 
-349 AMSVLHRSASE
+349 
-360 KMTRPAISI
+360 
-369 QKANGWTFNS
+369 
-379 PSVLMMYHSK
+379 
-389 PGALDAELAEIDRC
+389 
-403 MPHYCKITDNHGIG
+403 
-417 ADRLMQA
+417 
-424 EAAFTRGQLDDAMI
+424 
-438 ALERT
+438 
-443 YAQTDGSGQ
+443 
-452 ENIALC
+452 
-458 GDFLSLRLS
+458 
-467 LFGQGA
+467 
-473 PRYTPLGR
+473 
-481 YELLQQQHNAP
+481 
-492 WVRFWDACCAYYYA
+492 
-506 LLGQEEAIPE
+506 
-516 PFRLHRLEGINFLA
+516 
-530 PGRPMIL
+530 
-537 LIENQ
+537 
-542 VYLTQKA
+542 
-549 WPKVIGRSE
+549 
-558 KLLEGAAAFRYSLV
+558 
-572 ALYLRI
+572 
-578 QTAAAYAM
+578 
-586 MAKQTEAAA
+586 
-595 LLQETLQ
+595 

>member
-1 MTSLFYDNTS
+1 
-11 FKFSCCYFAEKRLYL
+11 
-26 VYASIAMKVGVIVD
+26 MKVGVIVD

-185 KNIEKVDLQEVYSL
+185 KNIEKVDLQEVYFL

-258 IETFSLA
+258 IETFAFTICQAGHDPFDFTTLSMGYAAVFDIIGDLIMRMESKRRYDLEGLVLIDEIETHLHVDLQKKIVPILTQLFPNIQFVLTTHSPFILNSTANAVVYDLEKKLLVKDGLTDLPYEGVVEGYFDTDLLSAELRQKFTEYKEIVQKATLTDEDFARASELETYLDEVPDYLA
-265 ITRLK
+265 LDFSEEYSRLK
-270 IVLADLDACPKST
+270 
-283 LKEHPIALL
+283 
-292 VLMRCMFNWH
+292 
-302 QIPKMLELKNLLLE
+302 LELMNRE
-316 TVKEHPA
+316 
-323 WPGEYRSNLLGE
+323 
-335 CDLITSFLFYNDIA
+335 
-349 AMSVLHRSASE
+349 
-360 KMTRPAISI
+360 
-369 QKANGWTFNS
+369 
-379 PSVLMMYHSK
+379 
-389 PGALDAELAEIDRC
+389 
-403 MPHYCKITDNHGIG
+403 
-417 ADRLMQA
+417 
-424 EAAFTRGQLDDAMI
+424 
-438 ALERT
+438 
-443 YAQTDGSGQ
+443 
-452 ENIALC
+452 
-458 GDFLSLRLS
+458 
-467 LFGQGA
+467 
-473 PRYTPLGR
+473 
-481 YELLQQQHNAP
+481 
-492 WVRFWDACCAYYYA
+492 
-506 LLGQEEAIPE
+506 
-516 PFRLHRLEGINFLA
+516 
-530 PGRPMIL
+530 
-537 LIENQ
+537 
-542 VYLTQKA
+542 
-549 WPKVIGRSE
+549 
-558 KLLEGAAAFRYSLV
+558 
-572 ALYLRI
+572 
-578 QTAAAYAM
+578 
-586 MAKQTEAAA
+586 
-595 LLQETLQ
+595 

>member
-258 IETFSLA
+258 IETFAFTICQAGHDPFDFNSMSMGYAAVFDIIGDLIMRMESKRRYDLEGLVLIDEIETHLHVDLQKKIVPILTQLFPNIQFVLTTHSPFILNSTANAVVYDLEKKLLVKDGLTDLPYEGVVEGYFDTDLLSAELRQKFTEYKEIVQKATLTDEDFARASELETYLDEVPDYLA
-265 ITRLK
+265 LDFSEEYSRLK
-270 IVLADLDACPKST
+270 
-283 LKEHPIALL
+283 
-292 VLMRCMFNWH
+292 
-302 QIPKMLELKNLLLE
+302 LELMNRE
-316 TVKEHPA
+316 
-323 WPGEYRSNLLGE
+323 
-335 CDLITSFLFYNDIA
+335 
-349 AMSVLHRSASE
+349 
-360 KMTRPAISI
+360 
-369 QKANGWTFNS
+369 
-379 PSVLMMYHSK
+379 
-389 PGALDAELAEIDRC
+389 
-403 MPHYCKITDNHGIG
+403 
-417 ADRLMQA
+417 
-424 EAAFTRGQLDDAMI
+424 
-438 ALERT
+438 
-443 YAQTDGSGQ
+443 
-452 ENIALC
+452 
-458 GDFLSLRLS
+458 
-467 LFGQGA
+467 
-473 PRYTPLGR
+473 
-481 YELLQQQHNAP
+481 
-492 WVRFWDACCAYYYA
+492 
-506 LLGQEEAIPE
+506 
-516 PFRLHRLEGINFLA
+516 
-530 PGRPMIL
+530 
-537 LIENQ
+537 
-542 VYLTQKA
+542 
-549 WPKVIGRSE
+549 
-558 KLLEGAAAFRYSLV
+558 
-572 ALYLRI
+572 
-578 QTAAAYAM
+578 
-586 MAKQTEAAA
+586 
-595 LLQETLQ
+595 

>member
-1 MTSLFYDNTS
+1 
-11 FKFSCCYFAEKRLYL
+11 
-26 VYASIAMKVGVIVD
+26 MKVGVIVD

-258 IETFSLA
+258 IETFAFTICQAGHDPFDFNSMSMGYAAVFDIIGDLIMRMESKRRYDLEGLVLIDEIETHLHVDLQKKIVPILTQLFPNIQFILTTHSPFVLNSTANAVVYDLEKKLLVKDGLTDLPYEGVVEGYFDTDLLSAELRQKFTEYKGIVQKATLTDEDFARASELETYLDEVPDYLA
-265 ITRLK
+265 LDFSEEYSRLK
-270 IVLADLDACPKST
+270 
-283 LKEHPIALL
+283 
-292 VLMRCMFNWH
+292 
-302 QIPKMLELKNLLLE
+302 LELMNRE
-316 TVKEHPA
+316 
-323 WPGEYRSNLLGE
+323 
-335 CDLITSFLFYNDIA
+335 
-349 AMSVLHRSASE
+349 
-360 KMTRPAISI
+360 
-369 QKANGWTFNS
+369 
-379 PSVLMMYHSK
+379 
-389 PGALDAELAEIDRC
+389 
-403 MPHYCKITDNHGIG
+403 
-417 ADRLMQA
+417 
-424 EAAFTRGQLDDAMI
+424 
-438 ALERT
+438 
-443 YAQTDGSGQ
+443 
-452 ENIALC
+452 
-458 GDFLSLRLS
+458 
-467 LFGQGA
+467 
-473 PRYTPLGR
+473 
-481 YELLQQQHNAP
+481 
-492 WVRFWDACCAYYYA
+492 
-506 LLGQEEAIPE
+506 
-516 PFRLHRLEGINFLA
+516 
-530 PGRPMIL
+530 
-537 LIENQ
+537 
-542 VYLTQKA
+542 
-549 WPKVIGRSE
+549 
-558 KLLEGAAAFRYSLV
+558 
-572 ALYLRI
+572 
-578 QTAAAYAM
+578 
-586 MAKQTEAAA
+586 
-595 LLQETLQ
+595 

>member
-115 LQTASNSES
+115 LQTASNSER

-258 IETFSLA
+258 IETFAFTICQAGHDPFDFTTLSMGYAAVFDIIGDLIMRMESKRRYDLEGLVLIDEIETHLHVDLQKKIVPILTQLFPNIQFVLTTHSPFILNSTANAVVYDLEKKLLVKDGLTDLPYEGVVEGYFDTDLLSAELRQKFTEYKEIVQKATLTDEDFARASELETYLDEVPDYLA
-265 ITRLK
+265 LDFSEEYSRLK
-270 IVLADLDACPKST
+270 
-283 LKEHPIALL
+283 
-292 VLMRCMFNWH
+292 
-302 QIPKMLELKNLLLE
+302 LELMNRE
-316 TVKEHPA
+316 
-323 WPGEYRSNLLGE
+323 
-335 CDLITSFLFYNDIA
+335 
-349 AMSVLHRSASE
+349 
-360 KMTRPAISI
+360 
-369 QKANGWTFNS
+369 
-379 PSVLMMYHSK
+379 
-389 PGALDAELAEIDRC
+389 
-403 MPHYCKITDNHGIG
+403 
-417 ADRLMQA
+417 
-424 EAAFTRGQLDDAMI
+424 
-438 ALERT
+438 
-443 YAQTDGSGQ
+443 
-452 ENIALC
+452 
-458 GDFLSLRLS
+458 
-467 LFGQGA
+467 
-473 PRYTPLGR
+473 
-481 YELLQQQHNAP
+481 
-492 WVRFWDACCAYYYA
+492 
-506 LLGQEEAIPE
+506 
-516 PFRLHRLEGINFLA
+516 
-530 PGRPMIL
+530 
-537 LIENQ
+537 
-542 VYLTQKA
+542 
-549 WPKVIGRSE
+549 
-558 KLLEGAAAFRYSLV
+558 
-572 ALYLRI
+572 
-578 QTAAAYAM
+578 
-586 MAKQTEAAA
+586 
-595 LLQETLQ
+595 

>member
-258 IETFSLA
+258 IETFAFTICQAGHDPFDFTTLSMGYAAVFDIIGDLIMRMESKRRYDLEGLVLIDEIETHLHVDLQKKIVPILTQLFPNIQFVLTTHSPFILNSTANAVVYDLEKELLVKDGLTDLPYEGVVEGYFDTDLLSAELRQKFTEYKEIVQKATLTDEDFARASELETYLDEVPDYLA
-265 ITRLK
+265 LDFSEEYSRLK
-270 IVLADLDACPKST
+270 
-283 LKEHPIALL
+283 
-292 VLMRCMFNWH
+292 
-302 QIPKMLELKNLLLE
+302 LELMNRE
-316 TVKEHPA
+316 
-323 WPGEYRSNLLGE
+323 
-335 CDLITSFLFYNDIA
+335 
-349 AMSVLHRSASE
+349 
-360 KMTRPAISI
+360 
-369 QKANGWTFNS
+369 
-379 PSVLMMYHSK
+379 
-389 PGALDAELAEIDRC
+389 
-403 MPHYCKITDNHGIG
+403 
-417 ADRLMQA
+417 
-424 EAAFTRGQLDDAMI
+424 
-438 ALERT
+438 
-443 YAQTDGSGQ
+443 
-452 ENIALC
+452 
-458 GDFLSLRLS
+458 
-467 LFGQGA
+467 
-473 PRYTPLGR
+473 
-481 YELLQQQHNAP
+481 
-492 WVRFWDACCAYYYA
+492 
-506 LLGQEEAIPE
+506 
-516 PFRLHRLEGINFLA
+516 
-530 PGRPMIL
+530 
-537 LIENQ
+537 
-542 VYLTQKA
+542 
-549 WPKVIGRSE
+549 
-558 KLLEGAAAFRYSLV
+558 
-572 ALYLRI
+572 
-578 QTAAAYAM
+578 
-586 MAKQTEAAA
+586 
-595 LLQETLQ
+595 

>member
-1 MTSLFYDNTS
+1 
-11 FKFSCCYFAEKRLYL
+11 
-26 VYASIAMKVGVIVD
+26 MKVGVIVD

-258 IETFSLA
+258 IETFAFTICQAGHDSFDFNSMSMGYAAVFDIIGDLIMRMESKRRYDLEGLVLIDEIETHLHVDLQKKIVPILTQLFPNIQFILTTHSPFVLNSTANAVVYDLEKKLLVKDGLTDLPYEGVVEGYFDTDLLSAELRQKFTEYKRIVQKATLTDEDFARASELETYLDEVPDYLA
-265 ITRLK
+265 LDFSEEYSRLK
-270 IVLADLDACPKST
+270 
-283 LKEHPIALL
+283 
-292 VLMRCMFNWH
+292 
-302 QIPKMLELKNLLLE
+302 LELMNRE
-316 TVKEHPA
+316 
-323 WPGEYRSNLLGE
+323 
-335 CDLITSFLFYNDIA
+335 
-349 AMSVLHRSASE
+349 
-360 KMTRPAISI
+360 
-369 QKANGWTFNS
+369 
-379 PSVLMMYHSK
+379 
-389 PGALDAELAEIDRC
+389 
-403 MPHYCKITDNHGIG
+403 
-417 ADRLMQA
+417 
-424 EAAFTRGQLDDAMI
+424 
-438 ALERT
+438 
-443 YAQTDGSGQ
+443 
-452 ENIALC
+452 
-458 GDFLSLRLS
+458 
-467 LFGQGA
+467 
-473 PRYTPLGR
+473 
-481 YELLQQQHNAP
+481 
-492 WVRFWDACCAYYYA
+492 
-506 LLGQEEAIPE
+506 
-516 PFRLHRLEGINFLA
+516 
-530 PGRPMIL
+530 
-537 LIENQ
+537 
-542 VYLTQKA
+542 
-549 WPKVIGRSE
+549 
-558 KLLEGAAAFRYSLV
+558 
-572 ALYLRI
+572 
-578 QTAAAYAM
+578 
-586 MAKQTEAAA
+586 
-595 LLQETLQ
+595 

>member
-258 IETFSLA
+258 IETFAFTICQAGHDPFDFTTLSMGYAAVFDIIGDLIMRMESKRRYDLEGLVLIDEIETHLHVDLQKKIVPILTQLFPNIQFVLTTHSPFILNSTANAVVYDLEKKLLVKDGLTDLPYEGVVEGCFDTDLLSAELRQKFTEYKEIVQKATLTDEDFARASELETYLDEVPDYLA
-265 ITRLK
+265 LDFSEEYSRLK
-270 IVLADLDACPKST
+270 
-283 LKEHPIALL
+283 
-292 VLMRCMFNWH
+292 
-302 QIPKMLELKNLLLE
+302 LELMNRE
-316 TVKEHPA
+316 
-323 WPGEYRSNLLGE
+323 
-335 CDLITSFLFYNDIA
+335 
-349 AMSVLHRSASE
+349 
-360 KMTRPAISI
+360 
-369 QKANGWTFNS
+369 
-379 PSVLMMYHSK
+379 
-389 PGALDAELAEIDRC
+389 
-403 MPHYCKITDNHGIG
+403 
-417 ADRLMQA
+417 
-424 EAAFTRGQLDDAMI
+424 
-438 ALERT
+438 
-443 YAQTDGSGQ
+443 
-452 ENIALC
+452 
-458 GDFLSLRLS
+458 
-467 LFGQGA
+467 
-473 PRYTPLGR
+473 
-481 YELLQQQHNAP
+481 
-492 WVRFWDACCAYYYA
+492 
-506 LLGQEEAIPE
+506 
-516 PFRLHRLEGINFLA
+516 
-530 PGRPMIL
+530 
-537 LIENQ
+537 
-542 VYLTQKA
+542 
-549 WPKVIGRSE
+549 
-558 KLLEGAAAFRYSLV
+558 
-572 ALYLRI
+572 
-578 QTAAAYAM
+578 
-586 MAKQTEAAA
+586 
-595 LLQETLQ
+595 

>member
-91 SYAVSDNFVI
+91 SYAVSDNYVI

-258 IETFSLA
+258 IETFAFTICQAGHDPFDFTTLSMGYAAVFDIIGDLIMRMESKRRYDLEGLVLIDEIETHLHVDLQKKIVPILTQLFPNIQFVLTTHSPFILNSTANAVVYDLEKKLLVKDGLTDLPYEGVVEGYFDTDLLSAELRQKFTEYKEIVQKATLTDEDFARASELETYLDEVPDYLA
-265 ITRLK
+265 LDFSEEYSRLK
-270 IVLADLDACPKST
+270 
-283 LKEHPIALL
+283 
-292 VLMRCMFNWH
+292 
-302 QIPKMLELKNLLLE
+302 LELMNRE
-316 TVKEHPA
+316 
-323 WPGEYRSNLLGE
+323 
-335 CDLITSFLFYNDIA
+335 
-349 AMSVLHRSASE
+349 
-360 KMTRPAISI
+360 
-369 QKANGWTFNS
+369 
-379 PSVLMMYHSK
+379 
-389 PGALDAELAEIDRC
+389 
-403 MPHYCKITDNHGIG
+403 
-417 ADRLMQA
+417 
-424 EAAFTRGQLDDAMI
+424 
-438 ALERT
+438 
-443 YAQTDGSGQ
+443 
-452 ENIALC
+452 
-458 GDFLSLRLS
+458 
-467 LFGQGA
+467 
-473 PRYTPLGR
+473 
-481 YELLQQQHNAP
+481 
-492 WVRFWDACCAYYYA
+492 
-506 LLGQEEAIPE
+506 
-516 PFRLHRLEGINFLA
+516 
-530 PGRPMIL
+530 
-537 LIENQ
+537 
-542 VYLTQKA
+542 
-549 WPKVIGRSE
+549 
-558 KLLEGAAAFRYSLV
+558 
-572 ALYLRI
+572 
-578 QTAAAYAM
+578 
-586 MAKQTEAAA
+586 
-595 LLQETLQ
+595 

>member
-185 KNIEKVDLQEVYSL
+185 KNIEKVDLQDVYSL
-199 KDHPSQQLVK
+199 QDHPSKQLVK

-258 IETFSLA
+258 IETFAFTICQAGHDPFDFNSMSMGYAAVFDIIGDLIMRMESKRRYDLEGLVLIDEIETHLHVDLQKKIVPILTQLFPNIQFILTTHSPFVLNSTANAVVYDLEKKLLVKDGLTDLPYEGVVEGYFDTDLLSAELRQKFTEYKGIVQKATLTDEDFARASELETYLDEVPDYLA
-265 ITRLK
+265 LDFSEEYSRLK
-270 IVLADLDACPKST
+270 
-283 LKEHPIALL
+283 
-292 VLMRCMFNWH
+292 
-302 QIPKMLELKNLLLE
+302 LELMNRE
-316 TVKEHPA
+316 
-323 WPGEYRSNLLGE
+323 
-335 CDLITSFLFYNDIA
+335 
-349 AMSVLHRSASE
+349 
-360 KMTRPAISI
+360 
-369 QKANGWTFNS
+369 
-379 PSVLMMYHSK
+379 
-389 PGALDAELAEIDRC
+389 
-403 MPHYCKITDNHGIG
+403 
-417 ADRLMQA
+417 
-424 EAAFTRGQLDDAMI
+424 
-438 ALERT
+438 
-443 YAQTDGSGQ
+443 
-452 ENIALC
+452 
-458 GDFLSLRLS
+458 
-467 LFGQGA
+467 
-473 PRYTPLGR
+473 
-481 YELLQQQHNAP
+481 
-492 WVRFWDACCAYYYA
+492 
-506 LLGQEEAIPE
+506 
-516 PFRLHRLEGINFLA
+516 
-530 PGRPMIL
+530 
-537 LIENQ
+537 
-542 VYLTQKA
+542 
-549 WPKVIGRSE
+549 
-558 KLLEGAAAFRYSLV
+558 
-572 ALYLRI
+572 
-578 QTAAAYAM
+578 
-586 MAKQTEAAA
+586 
-595 LLQETLQ
+595 